1 MFEHPF
7 NFDPTYGYNKEALLN
22 VGLPNAPTDFD
33 TFWQDTFSQTQSV
46 PLQIQKEPETTTSAN
61 VDVFTISF
69 HTLDKIR
76 IGGWLVAP
84 KNTQPTSGFVISHGY
99 GGRTEPVLNF
109 PIPNAVA
116 LLPCAPGFH
125 RSAHTEIP
133 NTSQKHVIH
142 HIEDRNTYIIRHS
155 VASLWSAAS
164 VLLEL
169 YPTIQNQLYFSGGS
183 FGGGLGALA
192 LPWDARFKK
201 AHLSVP
207 TFGHH
212 PIRLQCPCNGSG
224 EAVRLLHQEKP
235 EIAHT
240 LQYFDAATAAS
251 HIQIPVLGSPAL
263 FDPSVPPP
271 GQFAVCNA
279 LSNMHILSAG
289 HFTYDTQVEEQK
301 TLQQELTKWFTSS

>member
-1 MFEHPF
+1 MFEHSF
-7 NFDPTYGYNKEALLN
+7 AFDPTYGYDKNALLK
-22 VGLPNAPTDFD
+22 VGLPESPPDFAD
-33 TFWQDTFSQTQSV
+33 FWQQTFAETQSV
-46 PLQIQKEPETTTSAN
+46 SLNIQKDLKTNTHTQ

-69 HTLDKIR
+69 NTLDQVLV
-76 IGGWLVAP
+76 GGWLVVP
-84 KNTQPTSGFVISHGY
+84 KNNKPTSGFVIGHGY
-99 GGRTEPVLNF
+99 GGRQAPDISF
-109 PIPNAVA
+109 PLDNAVA

-125 RSAHTEIP
+125 RSAHPDIP
-133 NTSQKHVIH
+133 NIAKEHVIH
-142 HIEDRNTYIIRHS
+142 HIQNRDTYIIRHS

-169 YPTIQNQLYFSGGS
+169 YPDIQNQLYYIGGS

-192 LPWDARFKK
+192 LPWDNRFKK

-224 EAVRLLHQEKP
+224 EAVRLLHQEQP
-235 EIAHT
+235 EIENI
-240 LQYFDAATAAS
+240 LQYYDAATAAK

-263 FDPSVPPP
+263 FDPAVPPP

-279 LSNMHILSAG
+279 LSDMHILSAG
-289 HFTYDTQVEEQK
+289 HFEYDTQIQEQRD
-301 TLQQELTKWFTSS
+301 LQTKKKEWFTDN